1 PAGTIPLRIFVEI
14 WVSSAPLAVG
24 CKDPG
29 AARGRV
35 MAYWLMKSEPDEFG
49 VDDLYRAPD
58 RTAPWDGVRNYQAR
72 NMLRDEMREGDEVLF
87 YHSSCTPPGVAGLAR
102 VVRAGYPDASA
113 WDPTSPYYDPA
124 STPEKPRWYRVDVQW
139 LASFPRLVTL
149 AELREEPALADM

>member
-1 PAGTIPLRIFVEI
+1 
-14 WVSSAPLAVG
+14 
-24 CKDPG
+24 
-29 AARGRV
+29 

-149 AELREEPALADM
+149 AELREEPALADMALLRKGNRLSVMRVMDDEWRVILAMAEARS